1 MDNNI
6 KHQKLKIE
14 KKIYELLGIKVFRKL
29 VFMLEKFLHIKDKKK
44 NINYH
49 LKQKNLSSIQDF
61 KKYKSLF
68 AQRC

>member
-1 MDNNI
+1 MNNNTNT
-6 KHQKLKIE
+6 KKLKIE

-49 LKQKNLSSIQDF
+49 LKQKNLVSFQLKCCWNN
-61 KKYKSLF
+61 KKY
-68 AQRC
+68 